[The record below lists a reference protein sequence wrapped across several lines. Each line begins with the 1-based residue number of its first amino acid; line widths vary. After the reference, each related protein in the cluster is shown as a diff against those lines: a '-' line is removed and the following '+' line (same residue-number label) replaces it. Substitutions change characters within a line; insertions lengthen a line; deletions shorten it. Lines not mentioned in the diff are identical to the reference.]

1 MMKGMAHWAAAVL
14 LVAATAAGTG
24 AGAAADKRL
33 TVGTRAPDFELTM
46 LDNSKVR
53 LADLRGQVVVLNF
66 WATWC
71 GPCRA
76 ELPLLDTY
84 YRARSNRGLRVI
96 AIATED
102 SLPVFK
108 LKPLFAAMAIPSARR
123 IKGPYDIMGAL
134 PTNYVIDRTGVIRY
148 AKAGAFTLDELNGV
162 LVPLLNEAAPAK
174 LVAAS

>member
-1 MMKGMAHWAAAVL
+1 MIRHMARWAAVL
-14 LVAATAAGTG
+14 LLIAAAGTG
-24 AGAAADKRL
+24 TAADRRL
-33 TVGTRAPDFELTM
+33 AVGTRAPDFELTM
-46 LDNSKVR
+46 LDNSKVT

-76 ELPLLDTY
+76 ELPLLDIY
-84 YRARSNRGLRVI
+84 YRARRQGGLKVI

-102 SLPVFK
+102 SLPISR

-123 IKGPYDIMGAL
+123 IKGPYEIMGAL
-134 PTNYVIDRTGVIRY
+134 PTNYVIDRAGVVRY

-162 LVPLLNEAAPAK
+162 LVPLLNAAPPAPP
-174 LVAAS
+174 APSS